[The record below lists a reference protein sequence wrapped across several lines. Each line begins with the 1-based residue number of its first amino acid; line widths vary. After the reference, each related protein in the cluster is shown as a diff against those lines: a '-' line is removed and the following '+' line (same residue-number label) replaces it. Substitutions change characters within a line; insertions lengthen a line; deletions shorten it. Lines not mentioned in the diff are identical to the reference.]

1 MIDKAKRASEFK
13 ELFASCPKYG
23 LNESY
28 FETDGQNGS
37 LFDRDCEKITMYFSS
52 KWHPRESRVEYEQT
66 FSTTNW
72 KALPQ
77 HKQEEHTLANCK
89 PCRDDHFMLQSF
101 HRVPTLN
108 CLSLSLLSK
117 WMR

>member
-13 ELFASCPKYG
+13 ELFALCPKYG

-52 KWHPRESRVEYEQT
+52 KWHPRESQVEYEQT

-89 PCRDDHFMLQSF
+89 PCRC
-101 HRVPTLN
+101 P
-108 CLSLSLLSK
+108 LL
-117 WMR
+117 